1 MGVFSRCL
9 KAFLLPFPLCG
20 GLFTTF
26 FSLCGAFFHYLKAL
40 LLRFSPFR
48 AFFHHLKAFLLL
60 FFSMWRPFFLRF
72 SCVEGFLPPFEGLS
86 ATFFLHV
93 GVLFL
98 VLWGP
103 FLACPT
109 YPLPKFRRGLMP
121 ACPLIPMS
129 SMQDSHSLTAS
140 CHFRDILK
148 IVRKYFLIYIFAWL
162 TIFNIRKRNE
172 NNIF

>member
-1 MGVFSRCL
+1 MQITSGDMPMLSDLQLVYMVPRNSTELL
-9 KAFLLPFPLCG
+9 KIN
-20 GLFTTF
+20 TTKF
-26 FSLCGAFFHYLKAL
+26 Q
-40 LLRFSPFR
+40 
-48 AFFHHLKAFLLL
+48 
-60 FFSMWRPFFLRF
+60 
-72 SCVEGFLPPFEGLS
+72 VEREPVYLS

-129 SMQDSHSLTAS
+129 SMQYSHSLTAS

>member
-1 MGVFSRCL
+1 M
-9 KAFLLPFPLCG
+9 
-20 GLFTTF
+20 
-26 FSLCGAFFHYLKAL
+26 GAF
-40 LLRFSPFR
+40 LLRFSPYVGLFSLFEGPF
-48 AFFHHLKAFLLL
+48 ATFFSFWGLFHHLKAFLLL
-60 FFSMWRPFFLRF
+60 FFSMWRPFLLRF

-86 ATFFLHV
+86 VTFFLHV

-129 SMQDSHSLTAS
+129 SMQYSHSLTAS